1 MGNDIVDAARTAS
14 ERTTLGVQRGERT
27 ERCPRLSPSLWAV
40 CSSPGPKTT
49 LPACL
54 LQAWSQRGSLVVVY
68 TIHYT
73 LCVDLENFH
82 QKKKIGLV
90 KKKPTVTSLESK
102 ATAGMVVETSI
113 ALTLSHSEPGR
124 MSVCNMRTNLL
135 VERLSLNR
143 SQCGGCSTKYDTPT
157 ES

>member
-1 MGNDIVDAARTAS
+1 M
-14 ERTTLGVQRGERT
+14 
-27 ERCPRLSPSLWAV
+27 
-40 CSSPGPKTT
+40 
-49 LPACL
+49 
-54 LQAWSQRGSLVVVY
+54 
-68 TIHYT
+68 
-73 LCVDLENFH
+73 ENFH
-82 QKKKIGLV
+82 QPIFGLV

-157 ES
+157 ET